1 MGRSVFVTLAVDKG
15 LTMAGA
21 PSAAAVGEA
30 GVWKHI
36 HSNYQKHVSTNK
48 HPH

>member
-1 MGRSVFVTLAVDKG
+1 MSFGLLMGRSVFVTLAVAKG

-30 GVWKHI
+30 GV
-36 HSNYQKHVSTNK
+36 
-48 HPH
+48 

>member
-1 MGRSVFVTLAVDKG
+1 MISFCLFNGKKCVFVTLAVAKG

-30 GVWKHI
+30 GV
-36 HSNYQKHVSTNK
+36 
-48 HPH
+48 